1 MNTLEGIR
9 LDILIS
15 GSMCDGKL
23 EPDEEEGPASLSGV
37 QPLGSLGIFQVFVV
51 SDNHKGVLSFLQP
64 VPPFPQRQFNG
75 EQLPIYNIAAPLPG
89 ESFLEK

>member
-51 SDNHKGVLSFLQP
+51 SVELSPASASIPPAP
-64 VPPFPQRQFNG
+64 V
-75 EQLPIYNIAAPLPG
+75 
-89 ESFLEK
+89 